1 MCIWAHDGENNSGK
15 GQVSGICNLQEGKSA
30 GYIERNPVSA
40 WHVHW
45 CRWLVMTYGNVIYV
59 STVAVSDDETVR
71 ATTPTHI
78 RLDCHD
84 GNLTNCVAENCRT
97 HQTLIFR
104 DKHVSF
110 PGRIMSD
117 FVQDTF
123 ILRQLAARLPEKV
136 FCARPLAPRS
146 VMKHLP
152 TTSHDDAL
160 VFDSNETSSTI
171 VEIRG
176 KLMRGFRSH
185 NGTIWSLGNPRAY
198 NGMCL

>member
-15 GQVSGICNLQEGKSA
+15 GQVSGICNLQEGTSA
-30 GYIERNPVSA
+30 AYIERNPVSA

-84 GNLTNCVAENCRT
+84 GNLTKCVAENCRT

-104 DKHVSF
+104 DKHFSF

-117 FVQDTF
+117 FEQDTL
-123 ILRQLAARLPEKV
+123 ILRQLAGQI
-136 FCARPLAPRS
+136 PRKGFLCQTLGTQTCS
-146 VMKHLP
+146 
-152 TTSHDDAL
+152 
-160 VFDSNETSSTI
+160 ETPSDHI
-171 VEIRG
+171 
-176 KLMRGFRSH
+176 
-185 NGTIWSLGNPRAY
+185 AQ
-198 NGMCL
+198 